1 MGLHSAF
8 GEWARRDPVAAG
20 ERISSMERSPQRD
33 AAISGFARRISY
45 EEPSVAIEWAN
56 SIADD
61 SSRTRALTHAG
72 QQLFRRDRAAAEAW
86 IGSSGLPPEA
96 QQAVLNPPQGRRR

>member
-8 GEWARRDPVAAG
+8 GEWAQRDPVAAG
-20 ERISSMERSPQRD
+20 ERISAMERSPQRD
-33 AAISGFARRISY
+33 AAIGGFSRRISY
-45 EEPSVAIEWAN
+45 DDPGAAIEWAN
-56 SIADD
+56 SIADE

-86 IGSSGLPPEA
+86 IGSSGLPAEA
-96 QQAVLNPPQGRRR
+96 QQAVLNPPNRRR